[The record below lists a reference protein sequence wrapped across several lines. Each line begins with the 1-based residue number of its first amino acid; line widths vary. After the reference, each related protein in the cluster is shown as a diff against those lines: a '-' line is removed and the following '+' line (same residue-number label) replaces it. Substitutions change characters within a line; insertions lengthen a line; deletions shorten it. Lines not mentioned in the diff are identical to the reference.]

1 MAIMFTQRCQSSGV
15 FSSRGPIMS
24 LTYTDASAFS
34 VAQLAVTH
42 CSPVLDHAF
51 TVGLAP
57 HAFAKGDLWNHTAK
71 SFPLSKQGTAGRR
84 NLPYKMH
91 ENEGKRCFHRPKLTW
106 KPWAI
111 SSDGLAAWAVGSHK
125 SWREGV
131 MYQVSR
137 ETASPFGTHASR
149 PVSQLPLT
157 APLQLAV
164 HLPWSHLGPV

>member
-1 MAIMFTQRCQSSGV
+1 
-15 FSSRGPIMS
+15 MS

-91 ENEGKRCFHRPKLTW
+91 ENEGKRCFHRRWTCSLGSGVPQELEGRGDVPSFQRNCISFWDTCIQARLTVTSNS
-106 KPWAI
+106 P
-111 SSDGLAAWAVGSHK
+111 SSACGAFTLVTSGASVASIASAACLPSDIAVAFPVHT
-125 SWREGV
+125 V
-131 MYQVSR
+131 
-137 ETASPFGTHASR
+137 TH
-149 PVSQLPLT
+149 
-157 APLQLAV
+157 
-164 HLPWSHLGPV
+164 